1 MSRLAA
7 SQFVSASQ
15 AGFAFE
21 STVQSALR
29 SALGFAVEARP
40 QAQGDEGIDLVGTWG
55 RAHECK
61 LAVQCK
67 RYSASASVSVNI
79 IREFESSVARWDLQT
94 KATALGVI
102 ASNVR
107 LSASATKWLNTT
119 AMPMGHALVRDNGQ
133 LASFALNRACARAFP
148 GVSCIKKLHGD
159 GGVLVMG
166 EVIVEF

>member
-7 SQFVSASQ
+7 SQFLSASQ
-15 AGFAFE
+15 TGFAFE
-21 STVQSALR
+21 STVQNALR
-29 SALGFAVEARP
+29 TALGFKVEVRP

-55 RAHECK
+55 GAHEFK

-94 KATALGVI
+94 KARALGIV

-107 LSASATKWLNTT
+107 LSAAATKWLNAT
-119 AMPMGHALVRDNGQ
+119 ATPLGHTLVRDNGQ
-133 LASFALNRACARAFP
+133 LASFVLNRACATAFP
-148 GVSCIKKLHGD
+148 GVSCIKTLHGD

-166 EVIVEF
+166 DVLVEF